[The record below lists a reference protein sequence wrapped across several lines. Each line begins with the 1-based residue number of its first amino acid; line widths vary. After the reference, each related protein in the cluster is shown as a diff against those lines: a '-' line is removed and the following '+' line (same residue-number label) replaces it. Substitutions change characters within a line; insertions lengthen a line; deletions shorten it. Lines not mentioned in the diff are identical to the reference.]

1 MNTSDVKLK
10 IVTRHVQNPFT
21 RKWGWR
27 SYIYKCESS
36 ELENCAIEALIAS
49 FVDCETQA
57 DAILCAEDFIESRD
71 ESPLGADWCGSLCV
85 DGGCQAQQ
93 IKDDA
98 NASVEMLAELRL
110 EVAQDWASK
119 NDITDQNEI
128 DRYIEKIKDEG
139 YTFLKGIL
147 SGKNRISL

>member
-21 RKWGWR
+21 RKWGWQ

-36 ELENCAIEALIAS
+36 ELENCEIEALIAS
-49 FVDCETQA
+49 FVDCETQD
-57 DAILCAEDFIESRD
+57 DAVLCAEDFIKSRD
-71 ESPLGADWCGSLCV
+71 ETPLDADWCGSLCV
-85 DGGCQAQQ
+85 DGGRQAEQ

-98 NASVEMLAELRL
+98 NASTETLAELRL

-119 NDITDQNEI
+119 KGITDQNEI
-128 DRYIEKIKDEG
+128 NRYIEIIKDDG

>member
-10 IVTRHVQNPFT
+10 IVTAHVQSPFT
-21 RKWGWR
+21 YKWGWR

-36 ELENCAIEALIAS
+36 ELENCEIEALIAS
-49 FVDCETQA
+49 FADCETQE
-57 DAILCAEDFIESRD
+57 DAVLCAEDFIKSRD
-71 ESPLGADWCGSLCV
+71 ESPLGADWCGTFSV
-85 DGGCQAQQ
+85 DGGRQAEQ

-98 NASVEMLAELRL
+98 NASTETLAELRL

-119 NDITDQNEI
+119 KGITDQNEI
-128 DRYIEKIKDEG
+128 NRYIEIIKDDG

>member
-21 RKWGWR
+21 RKWGWQ

-36 ELENCAIEALIAS
+36 QLENCEIESLIAS

-57 DAILCAEDFIESRD
+57 DAILCAEEFIESYD
-71 ESPLGADWCGSLCV
+71 ESPLGADWFGCFSV
-85 DGGCQAQQ
+85 DGGRQAEQ

-98 NASVEMLAELRL
+98 NASTETLAELRL

-119 NDITDQNEI
+119 KGITDQNEI
-128 DRYIEKIKDEG
+128 DRYIEKIKDDG

-147 SGKNRISL
+147 SGKNRISH